1 MQSESQATFFFFSG
15 NDGYAK
21 VEIIINS
28 DQSWYIVLDGKKRDN
43 AKILGEWADIPGVIT
58 LVSELQ
64 LLMSTGGVRIKILKM
79 LFRLMKMNQSFIQ
92 RVMMEQLTLCVGTL
106 IFMKKLSDP

>member
-15 NDGYAK
+15 NDGYAE

-43 AKILGEWADIPGVIT
+43 AKILGEWADIPAVIT

-64 LLMSTGGVRIKILKM
+64 LLMSTVENCRICRGLSVLK
-79 LFRLMKMNQSFIQ
+79 F
-92 RVMMEQLTLCVGTL
+92 
-106 IFMKKLSDP
+106 